1 MRATSLLASATVI
14 GVASKGVR
22 AFQYPVS
29 RSLTKL
35 VGAGSYASAV
45 PTLNKISG
53 PIHLKR
59 DGVRRYL
66 WNSIFNA
73 AGKGDGIDYSTLTGM
88 ESKEAAELA
97 LKGVVQDKSKD
108 GYEIATF
115 AGGCFWG
122 LELAYQRVVGV
133 IDTSVGYTQGKDEKP
148 TYDYVCSGM
157 SGHTEAVQVFFD
169 PKEVSYEYL
178 CKLLLTRINPTLKNQ
193 VGNDRGAFSIRST
206 NAAERCLPSN
216 RRTPCFVNLSIFSPK
231 SFNFL
236 SVLLQGHNTDTA
248 SITTTKGRRRWQRK
262 FSKKPRRNLASRSL
276 QSASPPL
283 CIGLQRNT
291 IRSTWRKVGDFQQ
304 GSRRQKGALILSDAM
319 GRWDNKTESR
329 GERGRREIFFLG
341 KVDVGSVET
350 SYSMN
355 ECDCETSEMLAR
367 ASTRATAKRVPLLW
381 V

>member
-1 MRATSLLASATVI
+1 MRTTSLLASATVI

-29 RSLTKL
+29 RSLTQL

-45 PTLNKISG
+45 PTLNKNSG

-88 ESKEAAELA
+88 EAKEAAELA

-193 VGNDRGAFSIRST
+193 VGNDRGTQYRHGIYYHNEGQEKVAKKVLEEAQAQFSKPIVT
-206 NAAERCLPSN
+206 ECLPATVYWPAEEYHQKYLEKGG
-216 RRTPCFVNLSIFSPK
+216 RFSA
-231 SFNFL
+231 
-236 SVLLQGHNTDTA
+236 G
-248 SITTTKGRRRWQRK
+248 
-262 FSKKPRRNLASRSL
+262 
-276 QSASPPL
+276 QSAAKGCTDP
-283 CIGLQRNT
+283 
-291 IRSTWRKVGDFQQ
+291 IRCYG
-304 GSRRQKGALILSDAM
+304 
-319 GRWDNKTESR
+319 
-329 GERGRREIFFLG
+329 
-341 KVDVGSVET
+341 
-350 SYSMN
+350 
-355 ECDCETSEMLAR
+355 
-367 ASTRATAKRVPLLW
+367 
-381 V
+381 